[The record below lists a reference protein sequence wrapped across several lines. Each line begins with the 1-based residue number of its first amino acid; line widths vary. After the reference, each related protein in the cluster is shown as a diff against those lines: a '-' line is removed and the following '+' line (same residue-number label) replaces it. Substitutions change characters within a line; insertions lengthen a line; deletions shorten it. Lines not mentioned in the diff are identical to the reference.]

1 MTRVARSERAWT
13 EKMSESSRGS
23 NHHATSTPTVRL
35 LAVIVWRGLLVLS
48 VGTVYVTAGEM
59 RARQAE
65 GLYRLS
71 SKFADFLGA
80 TVLILLVW
88 AIVQGTA
95 YGLQRMIP
103 ARVRGRS
110 LIVSGAV
117 LSLVVFGVVPLAL
130 VIAQFCPHRIGC
142 RRTPADVGVTDYENV
157 TLTSDG
163 LELSAWYLPGKDER
177 PVLIV
182 HGIGANKDNFL
193 EPAVKLREA
202 GHPVLTLDL
211 RAHGDSEGRICSA
224 GFHEASDVIAGLKW
238 LKTRHPDRQ
247 PGVLAYSMGA
257 AAAIRA
263 AELTGDPPRLVV
275 DSTFA
280 RAETVARQAV
290 LRRFGPLE
298 TPFWQVGR
306 FWSWLITG
314 VDLARH
320 NPEESLQK
328 TQARVLIIHGQLDP
342 MIPASEAEGLK
353 SAAGS
358 RGELWVIRNAGH
370 VETSLHPNYIAR
382 VHTFL
387 EERDVTD

>member
-1 MTRVARSERAWT
+1 VPPNPASGGAD
-13 EKMSESSRGS
+13 
-23 NHHATSTPTVRL
+23 
-35 LAVIVWRGLLVLS
+35 LVLS
-48 VGTVYVTAGEM
+48 VGAVYVTAGEL
-59 RARQAE
+59 RAQQAE
-65 GLYRLS
+65 GVYDWT
-71 SKFADFLGA
+71 SKTGDFLGA
-80 TVLILLVW
+80 TVLILLAW
-88 AIVQGTA
+88 ATIQGTA
-95 YGLQRMIP
+95 VGLQRVIP
-103 ARVRGRS
+103 ARIRGRS
-110 LIVSGAV
+110 LIVGGVV

-142 RRTPADVGVTDYENV
+142 RRTPADLGAKDFETV

-163 LELSAWYLPGKDER
+163 LKLSAWYLPGTDRR

-224 GFHEASDVIAGLKW
+224 GYHEVADVMAGLRW
-238 LKTRHPDRQ
+238 LQSRHPGRK

-263 AELTGDPPRLVV
+263 AERGDVPRLVV

-280 RAETVARQAV
+280 RAETVARTAV

-298 TPFWQVGR
+298 TPFWHVGR
-306 FWSWLITG
+306 FWSWLVTG
-314 VDLARH
+314 VDLAQH
-320 NPEESLQK
+320 NPQESLRK
-328 TQARVLIIHGQLDP
+328 ANVNVLIIHGQLDP
-342 MIPASEAEGLK
+342 MIPASEAERLK

-358 RGELWVIRNAGH
+358 RGALWIIRNAGH

-382 VHTFL
+382 VGEFL
-387 EERDVTD
+387 DEPDVTD